1 MPIVQCSSGRSAKYA
16 KKFDRVTVITTFD
29 CENKGLAK
37 SNSATYAVFLNYIVM
52 GGPVSIS
59 KIEVDKAKT
68 EMSKGC
74 WEADDC
80 FFISPEL
87 SSQSKQTISVTSEVP
102 ASIDDKLL
110 KDGQLFSLSLI
121 GPN

>member
-1 MPIVQCSSGRSAKYA
+1 M
-16 KKFDRVTVITTFD
+16 TVITTFD

-37 SNSATYAVFLNYIVM
+37 SDSATYAIFLNYIVL
-52 GGPVSIS
+52 GGPVSVS
-59 KIEVDKAKT
+59 KIEVDNAQT
-68 EMSKGC
+68 EISKGC
-74 WEADDC
+74 WEANDC

-87 SSQSKQTISVTSEVP
+87 RSQSKQTITVTSEVP

-121 GPN
+121 GPD